1 MKSLIIIAFLAFL
14 TVSCKENNKKNLA
27 ETKALIEQEDAYR
40 QTNPLAALQ
49 EGNAEYTKKLAENP
63 KLHEE
68 FEHNKKE
75 QHPFAALVSC
85 SDSRVPP
92 SAVFNQDLGHLFI
105 IRTAGNLVSNLELG
119 SIEYAVEHLHTPLVV
134 VMGHSGCGAIKAFI
148 EGGNA
153 PDHIKDIV
161 NTLSSEK
168 EIKAISGHKH
178 DDEAFVAECVEANVR
193 HTVKAI
199 KADGHIIPKHIKEG
213 KLQVVG
219 AIYDLSSGKVQFLN

>member
-27 ETKALIEQEDAYR
+27 ETKALIEHEDAYR
-40 QTNPLAALQ
+40 QANPLAALQ